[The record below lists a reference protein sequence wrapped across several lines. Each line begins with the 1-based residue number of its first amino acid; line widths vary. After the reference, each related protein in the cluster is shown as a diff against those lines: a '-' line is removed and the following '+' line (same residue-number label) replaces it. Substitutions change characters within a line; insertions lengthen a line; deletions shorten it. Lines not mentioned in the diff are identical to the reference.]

1 MSEPFAWG
9 RAPVTGGAGSMAAGK
24 SGTERRWSQPGGM
37 SHSIIFGREGVS
49 ILLSAV
55 WSP

>member
-1 MSEPFAWG
+1 MSEPFDWG